1 MVEDPLAWCR
11 AALQDA
17 GSWADQSGVSH
28 RDLTAAEEAALLA
41 AEQAWA
47 DELLAGEPPVL
58 GDTVAA
64 DRPGT
69 CPTAPG
75 GAGVWR
81 DADIDALDDYDLV
94 AAIAGAEATV
104 AMAQAGQQQLM
115 AALVARSVFTRA
127 EAAVTTRANRRRE
140 DTPADREHRAA
151 VEISAALT
159 IAPRTA
165 TMRLDT
171 ALVLVHDFPDT
182 LAMVSTGAIT
192 LAHARAVHEETR
204 NLPTTALRKRVEG
217 KALAALRA
225 RRHTVGQLRRKLA
238 GWVIAADPAGAEDR
252 HRRAKAARAFG
263 ITPGYDGMC
272 QQSAELTAEAAQI
285 VFAAVDGIAA
295 TLAQTHTDTTGPT
308 GARPGVAQ
316 LRADA
321 LVLICRH
328 VLHAGHTGCAAAHCG
343 EGCTR
348 ITVRPGN
355 AAPDSGPDTT
365 AGGDGSAENN
375 SPSDNRAAAGHAGS
389 APEDPPGRRRVRATR
404 RHGHRPHIQVT
415 VALSTLLGIDQL
427 PAQLAGHGPI
437 TAETARRIATHG
449 DWRRLITDPIDGR
462 LLEYGRALRDPPQ
475 DLEDYL
481 IARDVTDRFPTSLTP
496 ANRCDL
502 DHRREWER
510 GGTTGQTNMHAL
522 GNGLHVVRH
531 DVGWR
536 IESPRE
542 GHLIWTS
549 PTGHRYYTHPEQ
561 IGPTAL
567 PETAVTL
574 HDNPDGQHPH
584 TRQDQTAHTDTD
596 TDSDSDSDS
605 DNDSQNPR
613 PDYGPPPF

>member
-1 MVEDPLAWCR
+1 MDTMVADPPGGCRSAAEEDGR
-11 AALQDA
+11 
-17 GSWADQSGVSH
+17 WADHSGVSY
-28 RDLTAAEEAALLA
+28 RDLTAAEQASLYA
-41 AEQAWA
+41 AEEAWL
-47 DELLAGEPPVL
+47 DRLLAGEPPLL

-64 DRPGT
+64 DRPVT
-69 CPTAPG
+69 CPSAPG
-75 GAGVWR
+75 GAGLWR

-94 AAIAGAEATV
+94 AAIVGAEATV

-115 AALVARSVFTRA
+115 AALVARSVFTRS

-151 VEISAALT
+151 VEISAALS

-165 TMRLDT
+165 TSRLDT
-171 ALVLVHDFPDT
+171 ALVLVHEFPDT

-204 NLPTTALRKRVEG
+204 NLPTAALRKRVEG
-217 KALAALRA
+217 QALAALRA
-225 RRHTVGQLRRKLA
+225 RPHTVGQLRRKLA

-252 HRRAKAARAFG
+252 HQRAKAARAFG
-263 ITPGYDGMC
+263 ITPGFDGMC
-272 QQSAELTAEAAQI
+272 QATCELTAEAGQI

-295 TLAQTHTDTTGPT
+295 TLAQAHADTTDTT

-328 VLHAGHTGCAAAHCG
+328 VLDAGHTGCAAPHCG
-343 EGCTR
+343 DTCTR
-348 ITVRPGN
+348 LTPT
-355 AAPDSGPDTT
+355 ADCTSDSGPGT
-365 AGGDGSAENN
+365 AG
-375 SPSDNRAAAGHAGS
+375 PAGPR
-389 APEDPPGRRRVRATR
+389 PEDQPTRRRVRATR

-437 TAETARRIATHG
+437 TAETARRIATDG
-449 DWRRLITDPIDGR
+449 DWRRLITDPVDGR
-462 LLEYGRALRDPPQ
+462 LLEYGRLLRDPPQ

-502 DHRREWER
+502 DHRLEWER
-510 GGTTGQTNMHAL
+510 GGCTGQTNMHAL
-522 GNGLHVVRH
+522 GHGLHVVRH

-536 IESPRE
+536 IHSPRE

-561 IGPTAL
+561 IGPIAL
-567 PETAVTL
+567 PDDAVPL
-574 HDNPDGQHPH
+574 HDNRDGQHPF
-584 TRQDQTAHTDTD
+584 TRQTDTAD
-596 TDSDSDSDS
+596 TDSDET
-605 DNDSQNPR
+605 SQHRR
-613 PDYGPPPF
+613 PHNEPPPF